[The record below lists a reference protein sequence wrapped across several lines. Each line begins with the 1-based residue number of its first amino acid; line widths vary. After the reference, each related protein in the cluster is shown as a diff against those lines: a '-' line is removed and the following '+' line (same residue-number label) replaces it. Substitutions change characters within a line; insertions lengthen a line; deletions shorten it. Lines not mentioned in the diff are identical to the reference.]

1 MIMAWY
7 FAAAS
12 GWSPSTSLRPGIMGP
27 GFRRD
32 DNKLRLVRRVDHGLI
47 QIALSAGGFRGLV
60 VALNVA
66 VLPAGDVVGRSGGGA
81 AGAAKGIVVI
91 GYRGDR
97 SFVARG
103 AGGEREGC
111 EHQRNTEPRRLE
123 SHANSIRS
131 SLPGLT
137 RQSIIFERLL

>member
-81 AGAAKGIVVI
+81 TSPAERVVVI
-91 GYRGDR
+91 SHRGDR
-97 SFVARG
+97 SFVAGR
-103 AGGEREGC
+103 AGRKCERERG
-111 EHQRNTEPRRLE
+111 QRKRYAEARG
-123 SHANSIRS
+123 SWH
-131 SLPGLT
+131 
-137 RQSIIFERLL
+137 